1 MFGFEYK
8 KQPSVQLL
16 KYFWIYEFFS
26 FKKLMLYK
34 TDTKA
39 THLSEIGKCVFFD
52 DMDKDL
58 VEARKVDDVMVI
70 DRKGFKTWK
79 DLL

>member
-1 MFGFEYK
+1 
-8 KQPSVQLL
+8 
-16 KYFWIYEFFS
+16 
-26 FKKLMLYK
+26 MLYK